1 MKFIYLTL
9 LTTLI
14 TMAACNNESNN
25 TNGNTENP
33 PIEGKLK
40 RGDWR
45 AVLYL
50 NEDKSLELPFV
61 FNVEGDEKL
70 TIINAEERIQV
81 TDITIE
87 ENGNVS
93 IKMPV
98 FDSEIKAKIKEKKK
112 GEMLLVGAWHNYN
125 KKDYSLAFEATHGDN
140 IRFHSSFLK
149 VEKPTKTVAGKW
161 EVMFSPGTED
171 AYPAMGIFEQTE
183 DGKVSGTF
191 LTETGDYRYLEG
203 VFDDSNIELSCFDGA
218 HAFLFKAQWLD
229 GKLKGIFFSGKH
241 SEEPWVAERKNQVK
255 LAKMDTL
262 TYLKPGYD
270 RLEFSFP
277 NLKKEMVSLSDPQF
291 QNKAVI
297 VQILG
302 SWCPNCM
309 DETRFL
315 VELHNKYHKDGLE
328 IIGIDYE
335 VINRFEKFEENIT
348 KLKKDLNIP
357 YTMVF
362 GGAAKKSEASKTLP
376 MLNHIMSYPTA
387 IFIDRQGNIQKIHT
401 GFAGPGTGEY
411 YEDYKKSTI
420 ALVDSLLQ

>member
-1 MKFIYLTL
+1 MKPSYLIL
-9 LTTLI
+9 LTILI
-14 TMAACNNESNN
+14 TMAACDSNN
-25 TNGNTENP
+25 PDVNNSPETS
-33 PIEGKLK
+33 KLPK
-40 RGDWR
+40 GFWR
-45 AVLYL
+45 AILYL

-61 FNVEGDEKL
+61 FKVESDEQL

-81 TDITIE
+81 TDITI
-87 ENGNVS
+87 GDDDQVS
-93 IKMPV
+93 IKLPV
-98 FDSEIKAKIKEKKK
+98 FDSEIKAKLQK
-112 GEMLLVGAWHNYN
+112 GNDGTTTLLGAWHNYN
-125 KKDYSLAFEATHGDN
+125 KKDYGIAFEAKYSDQT
-140 IRFHSSFLK
+140 RFHNTTLK
-149 VEKPTKTVAGKW
+149 TKKPTQTVEGKW
-161 EVMFSPGTED
+161 EVMFSPNTED
-171 AYPAMGIFEQTE
+171 AYPAMGIFEQTLE
-183 DGKVSGTF
+183 GKVSGTF

-203 VFDDSNIELSCFDGA
+203 IFDGENLQLSCFDGA
-218 HAFLFKAQWLD
+218 HAFLFEATWAD
-229 GKLKGIFFSGKH
+229 EKLKGKFYSGKH
-241 SEEPWVAERKNQVK
+241 WEEPWVAERKEEVK

-262 TYLKPGYD
+262 TYLKAGYK

-277 NLKKEMVSLSDPQF
+277 DLNNKMVSLSDPKF

-315 VELHNKYHKDGLE
+315 VELYEQYHEQGLE

-362 GGAAKKSEASKTLP
+362 GGAAKKTEASKTLP

-387 IFIDRQGNIQKIHT
+387 IFIDRQGHIQKIHT
-401 GFAGPGTGEY
+401 GFAGPGTGVY
-411 YEDYKKSTI
+411 YEDYKKATVK
-420 ALVDSLLQ
+420 LVDSLLNS